1 MNLPDRRSVLAAAAA
16 FGATAAASAQS
27 SEPIIGNKGATI
39 MVDLARSSADRRG
52 ATEIWYWPKR
62 ATRRNKAAH

>member
-39 MVDLARSSADRRG
+39 IG
-52 ATEIWYWPKR
+52 P
-62 ATRRNKAAH
+62 RNPQHEGQNPNILTAVH